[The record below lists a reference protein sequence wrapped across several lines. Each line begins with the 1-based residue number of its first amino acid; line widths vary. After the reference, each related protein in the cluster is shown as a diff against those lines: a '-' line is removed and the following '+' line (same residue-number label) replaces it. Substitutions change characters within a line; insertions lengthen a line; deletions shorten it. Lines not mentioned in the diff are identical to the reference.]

1 METDQGVRAAYLRR
15 MRALQRSQRVVNL
28 ICVFLALYAV
38 ITAWRNPGLMDAA
51 PSMLVWSLLAFI
63 GAFVVAINVLTVRF
77 GSRTVHP
84 RR

>member
-1 METDQGVRAAYLRR
+1 
-15 MRALQRSQRVVNL
+15 
-28 ICVFLALYAV
+28 
-38 ITAWRNPGLMDAA
+38 
-51 PSMLVWSLLAFI
+51 MLVWSLLAFI